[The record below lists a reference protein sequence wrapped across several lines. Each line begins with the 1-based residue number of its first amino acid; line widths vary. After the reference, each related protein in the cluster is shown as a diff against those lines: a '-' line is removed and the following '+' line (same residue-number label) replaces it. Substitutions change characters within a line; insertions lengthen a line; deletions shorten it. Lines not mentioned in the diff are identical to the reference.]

1 MTTISATAQRTITG
15 KVIESDTKEAVI
27 QATVALLKTD
37 STLVGNA
44 VTSESGSFKLTAPA
58 DGSYIVRITYVGFK
72 TYMRRISMEG
82 QPVSMGTITISPD
95 AIMLKGATI
104 TKNLAKVTSKGDT
117 IIYNAGAYRTPEGS
131 VIEELVKRLPGAE
144 VDNDGNIT
152 INGKQVKKVLVDG
165 KEFMTGDT
173 KTAMKNLPTSIVER
187 VKAYDQKSDLAQVTG
202 IDDGE
207 EQTVLDFGL
216 KAGMNKG
223 FFSNADLGVG
233 TKERYSGRLFGAG
246 MQDDFRVMVFANA
259 NNVGDMG
266 FGGGGGRGGGWGRG
280 SNGLN
285 SSKMVGVNLNYEK
298 KDRLKAEGSV
308 RWNHNDGDA
317 WSRQSTQE
325 FVGLQSFSNSLSQSY
340 SRSNSWNTQMRIE
353 WMPDTLWNINFRPTF
368 SYSTNDGTSLS
379 SSATFNSDP
388 YAYTTDPLNSLSYLR
403 SLSDSLLVNSSLS
416 NSLTY
421 GETKRVGGELQIN
434 RRLSSD
440 GRNIT
445 LRLTGNYNDSENKS
459 LSSNAVALYQLLN
472 ALGQDSTYQTNRYNL
487 TPQKNYDYS
496 ARLTYSEPI
505 ATRTYLQFSYQFQ
518 YRYTKSDRSTYDFS
532 SGYNFSDIN
541 PDYRQWGSYFG
552 RLSRDYT
559 AYLDEDLS
567 RFSEYKNY
575 IHTAEVQLR
584 WLRENYDFNIGVQLM
599 PQSSNFR
606 QEYLGVSTDTTRTV
620 VNWSPTARFN
630 YKIGERGQLRFEYR
644 GRTSQPSMSQ
654 LLTIT
659 DNSDPLNVTTGNAGL
674 KPSFTQD
681 LNLRFNNFWEH
692 YQRFAFANLRFST
705 TSNSV
710 SNMVTYDAT
719 TGGRYSR
726 PENINGNWNI
736 GGDIMLNTALDTL
749 GLFSVNTRTAV
760 NYSNMVNY
768 INLNRSAEATKA
780 ATKQTSLGER
790 LGASYR
796 NDWLEFEVNGS
807 VDYTHARN
815 DVQKESD
822 LDTWQ
827 FSYGFN
833 ANLQAPWGTQL
844 ATDMSMQSRRGFSD
858 ASMNTNELIWNV
870 QLSQG
875 FLTGKP
881 LTVSLQFNDLLH
893 QKSTFTRTLDAMR
906 RSDTE
911 YNAINSYAM
920 LHVIYRLN
928 VFGGKEARQGMR
940 GPGGFGGGN
949 RGGNRGGGPR
959 GGFGGGGFGGPGRF

>member
-187 VKAYDQKSDLAQVTG
+187 VKAYDQKSDLTRVTG

-317 WSRQSTQE
+317 WSRRSTQE
-325 FVGLQSFSNSLSQSY
+325 FVGLQSFGNSLSQSY

-403 SLSDSLLVNSSLS
+403 SFSDSLLVNSSLS